1 MSPSDGRSVGRLDG
15 KIGLVTG
22 AAQGIG
28 AAIARRLAREGAT
41 VVLADINDSGA
52 KQVAESIAS
61 GQGQAIA
68 LRMDVSE
75 VSSVAAGAQS
85 IRERFGGLDIL
96 VNNAAIVDIVG
107 FDALTLEHYSRI
119 LRVNL
124 DGALMVSMAMVPLI
138 RARTTQGRILN
149 IASIMGVRSAPGATA
164 YSTAKGG
171 VVNLT
176 RSMACDLAKDGIV
189 VNAIAPGFI
198 DTPMCLLP
206 DGSGHEHQQA
216 WFQDIYIKYKRIP
229 LGRAG
234 LPEDI
239 AGPAAFFCSDDAR
252 YVTGQILLVDGGVS
266 ATF

>member
-1 MSPSDGRSVGRLDG
+1 MTSNGQLSG
-15 KIGLVTG
+15 KIALVTG

-28 AAIARRLAREGAT
+28 AAIARRFAREGAI
-41 VVLADINDSGA
+41 VVLADINDTGA
-52 KQVAESIAS
+52 TQAAEAIVAE
-61 GQGQAIA
+61 QGRAFA
-68 LRMDVSE
+68 LRMDVSQAPT
-75 VSSVAAGAQS
+75 VAAAAQS
-85 IRERFGGLDIL
+85 IRDRFGGLDIL

-107 FDALTLEHYSRI
+107 FDALTLDHYSRI

-124 DGALMVSMAMVPLI
+124 DGALIVSMAMVPLI
-138 RARTTQGRILN
+138 RSRTPHGRILN

-198 DTPMCLLP
+198 DTPMCVLP
-206 DGSGHEHQQA
+206 DGSGHEHQQP

-234 LPEDI
+234 LPDDV
-239 AGPAAFFCSDDAR
+239 AGPAVFFCSDDAR

>member
-1 MSPSDGRSVGRLDG
+1 
-15 KIGLVTG
+15 
-22 AAQGIG
+22 
-28 AAIARRLAREGAT
+28 
-41 VVLADINDSGA
+41 VVLADINAPGA
-52 KQVAESIAS
+52 KRVAETLSS
-61 GQGQAIA
+61 GDGQA
-68 LRMDVSE
+68 LPLEMDVSR
-75 VSSVAAGAQS
+75 VDSVSVAAET
-85 IRERFGGLDIL
+85 IREQFGGLDIL

-107 FDALTLEHYSRI
+107 FDALQLEHYWKI

-124 DGALMVSMAMVPLI
+124 DGALIVSMAMVPLI
-138 RARTTQGRILN
+138 RSRTSHGRILN

-189 VNAIAPGFI
+189 VNAVAPGFI

-206 DGSGHEHQQA
+206 DGSGHEHQQQ

-234 LPEDI
+234 TPDDV
-239 AGPAAFFCSDDAR
+239 AGPAVFFCSDDAR

>member
-1 MSPSDGRSVGRLDG
+1 MTTTSRGQLGG
-15 KIGLVTG
+15 KIALVTG

-28 AAIARRLAREGAT
+28 AAIARRFAREGAT
-41 VVLADINDSGA
+41 VVLADINESGA
-52 KQVAESIAS
+52 KQTAEAIVAE
-61 GQGQAIA
+61 QGQAVA
-68 LRMDVSE
+68 LQMDVSQ
-75 VSSVAAGAQS
+75 VASVATAAQS

-107 FDALTLEHYSRI
+107 FDALTLEHYFRI

-124 DGALMVSMAMVPLI
+124 DGALIVSMAMVPLI
-138 RARTTQGRILN
+138 RARTTNGRILN

-176 RSMACDLAKDGIV
+176 RSMACDLAKDGLV

-198 DTPMCLLP
+198 DTPMCMLP
-206 DGSGHEHQQA
+206 DGSGHEHQQQ
-216 WFQDIYIKYKRIP
+216 WFQDIYLKYKRIP

-234 LPEDI
+234 TPDDV
-239 AGPAAFFCSDDAR
+239 AGPAVFFCSDAAR

>member
-1 MSPSDGRSVGRLDG
+1 MRLVERLSG
-15 KIGLVTG
+15 KIALVTG

-28 AAIARRLAREGAT
+28 EAIARRFAREGAS
-41 VVLADINDSGA
+41 VFVGDINESGA
-52 KQVAESIAS
+52 RQVAESIVS
-61 GQGQAIA
+61 GNGQALA

-75 VSSVAAGAQS
+75 VSSVAAAAQS
-85 IRERFGGLDIL
+85 IRERYGGLDIL

-107 FDALTLEHYSRI
+107 FDSLTLEHYRRI

-124 DGALMVSMAMVPLI
+124 DGALIVSMAMVPLI
-138 RARTTQGRILN
+138 RSRTSQGRILN

-198 DTPMCLLP
+198 DTPMCVLP

-216 WFQDIYIKYKRIP
+216 WFQDVYIRYRRIP
-229 LGRAG
+229 LARAG
-234 LPEDI
+234 VPDDI
-239 AGPAAFFCSDDAR
+239 AGPAVFFCSDDAR